1 MFADVYMLCVCSR
14 SVYNKQ
20 GNYKCLQILLTG
32 STLHTHTHTLMGTSG
47 VRNMLRRT
55 YISEYRRRYTNKH
68 IICIATMMI
77 HLKLYAYAIEK
88 LTRV

>member
-32 STLHTHTHTLMGTSG
+32 STLHTHTHTHSWVHQGLEICFD
-47 VRNMLRRT
+47 VHIYQNIVDDIQ
-55 YISEYRRRYTNKH
+55 IS
-68 IICIATMMI
+68 I
-77 HLKLYAYAIEK
+77 LYA
-88 LTRV
+88 LLP